1 MILLYDKWNLPC
13 DPGFDLGGCSML
25 TGKCGCGQVTYEMAS
40 EPMIVHCCHCKE
52 CQKQTGSAYVLNA
65 IIEADRV
72 SCDGKVIEHTL
83 PTPSGKGQVI
93 TRCAECGTAL
103 FSSYLVR
110 LGKLRYI
117 RVGTLDDPSQC
128 PPDVQIFT
136 SSKQPW
142 VPLSNK
148 IPAFEDFYK
157 FDDLWRKTSL
167 ARLHDVFGNG
177 D

>member
-1 MILLYDKWNLPC
+1 
-13 DPGFDLGGCSML
+13 ML
-25 TGKCGCGQVTYEMAS
+25 KGSCGCGEAS
-40 EPMIVHCCHCKE
+40 YQMSSRPMFVHCCHCRE

-65 IIEADRV
+65 IIETDRIKVNGPV
-72 SCDGKVIEHTL
+72 SENTL
-83 PTPSGKGQVI
+83 PTPSGKGQII
-93 TRCAECGTAL
+93 TRCNYCGTAV

-142 VPLSNK
+142 VPLNPD
-148 IPAFEDFYK
+148 IPIFENFYK
-157 FDDLWRKTSL
+157 FDEVWPKDAL
-167 ARLHDVFGNG
+167 ARWHKLFG
-177 D
+177 DSV